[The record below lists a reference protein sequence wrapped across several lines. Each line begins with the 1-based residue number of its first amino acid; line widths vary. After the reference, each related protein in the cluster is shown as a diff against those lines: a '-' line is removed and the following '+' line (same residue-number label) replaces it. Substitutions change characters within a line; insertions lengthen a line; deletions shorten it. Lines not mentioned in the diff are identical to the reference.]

1 MQSRNQMID
10 ILKIIFVI
18 AIFCCHLNSLSQ
30 PKEKVELFMHLGFLG
45 VEFFFIVSGYFMFS
59 KLDRIKEYDIS
70 NETIKF
76 ILHKISIFFPYYI
89 FAYIIG
95 FIVLHYQNKIQLN
108 MLIKDLVMSI
118 PSILQLQISGI
129 KCYQALTSTWYLSAM
144 ILSMCF
150 LFPIVFKLKSTFSK
164 IIAPLIVVFIYGYLS
179 LNIGNLATI
188 DPINGGVVYTG
199 LLRGIAGISLGC
211 SCFEIAKYLREYKL
225 SNHGKKIITYLEI
238 LLYFLILYLMN
249 YKATFRL
256 DFIIVLLFIIALSI
270 TFSNQSYTKNIIH
283 KEYLW
288 IGKLSLIIFLVDPIA
303 RSITRILLPMYSRN
317 ERILPCIVILILLSI
332 LTYIGGD
339 KVKRISYNLKN
350 ILKRIILA

>member
-10 ILKIIFVI
+10 ILKIVFVI

-30 PKEKVELFMHLGFLG
+30 PKEKVELVMHLGFLG

-59 KLDRIKEYDIS
+59 KLDEIKEDDIS

-76 ILHKISIFFPYYI
+76 ILRKISIFFPYYI

-118 PSILQLQISGI
+118 PSILQLQVSGI

-150 LFPIVFKLKSTFSK
+150 LFPIAFKLKSIFSK
-164 IIAPLIVVFIYGYLS
+164 ITAPLIAVFIYGYLS
-179 LNIGNLATI
+179 LNIGNFATI
-188 DPINGGVVYTG
+188 APINGGVVYTG

-211 SCFEIAKYLREYKL
+211 FCFETARYLREYKL
-225 SNHGKKIITYLEI
+225 SNYGKKIVTYLEI

-256 DFIIVLLFIIALSI
+256 DFIIVLLFIVALSI
-270 TFSNQSYTKNIIH
+270 TFSNQSHTKNIMH

-303 RSITRILLPMYSRN
+303 RNFTKILLPMCSRN
-317 ERILPCIVILILLSI
+317 ERILPCIVILILLSL

-339 KVKRISYNLKN
+339 KVKCIGCNLKN
-350 ILKRIILA
+350 IIKRNISA